1 MFLLKLR
8 STSHFIAVFY
18 VLHSQPTR
26 RPMAKLLKI
35 DSHAHIMPPNWD
47 RLDKKYNYGG
57 FIYLED
63 EPSTGAKRMMRDD
76 GVFFRRVERNCYDE
90 TAILPE
96 MDAHGVDKMVLCTI
110 PVLFNYWAKP
120 QHTYEWSQFINDHLV
135 SVQNRFPDR
144 FIALGTVPMQDV
156 NLAIQEMERCKSLG
170 MPGLEIAS
178 HILDKNLDD
187 ESFYPF
193 WEAAQDLNMS
203 IFIHP
208 WEMMGHKDMEKYWLP
223 WLVGMPAETS
233 RAICSMLFGGI
244 FDKYP
249 KLKVMFAHGGG
260 SFAHTLGRISHGWNC
275 RPDLV
280 NINNVSDP
288 YTYKGKFWVDGIT
301 HDKDALR
308 YLISVMGEDKIA
320 YGTDYPFPLGDLE
333 HGKFIEEMDDLTEET
348 KRKLF
353 STNLLSFLE

>member
-1 MFLLKLR
+1 M
-8 STSHFIAVFY
+8 
-18 VLHSQPTR
+18 SQIV
-26 RPMAKLLKI
+26 KI
-35 DSHAHIMPPNWD
+35 DSHAHIMPPGWD
-47 RLDKKYNYGG
+47 RLDKKFGYGG

-63 EPSTGAKRMMRDD
+63 EPGTDAKRMMRDD

-90 TAILPE
+90 TVILPE
-96 MDAHGVDKMVLCTI
+96 MDEYNVCKMVLCTI
-110 PVLFNYWAKP
+110 PVLFYYWAKAK
-120 QHTYEWSQFINDHLV
+120 HTYEWSQFVNDHLV

-144 FIALGTVPMQDV
+144 FISLGTVPMQDV
-156 NLAIQEMERCKSLG
+156 DLAIKEMERCKSIG

-187 ESFYPF
+187 PSFYPF

-208 WEMMGHKDMEKYWLP
+208 WEMMGQPDMEKYWLP

-233 RAICSMLFGGI
+233 RAICSMMFGGV

-249 KLKVMFAHGGG
+249 NLKVMFAHGGG
-260 SFAHTLGRISHGWNC
+260 SFAHTLGRISHGWHC

-280 NINNVSDP
+280 NINDVQDP
-288 YTYKGKFWVDGIT
+288 YDYKGKFWVDGIT
-301 HDKDALR
+301 HDKNALR

-333 HGKFIEEMDDLTEET
+333 HGKFIEEMNDLSTET
-348 KRKLF
+348 KQRLF
-353 STNLLSFLE
+353 STNLLDFLGS